1 MNSQGHMVRNFI
13 PAVLITASAF
23 SVSGQQSFS
32 LEEARKYAVQ
42 NNHNARLA
50 VKDYEISKAQYTQAL
65 SFGLPQINGS
75 FGYNFNVQ
83 PQVFLL
89 PDFQNPGSG
98 QFVQLEAAPP
108 TTMSVQL
115 TGSMTLL
122 DGTYIMGVMAGK
134 TFKELSLEQKAKT
147 DLEVKEAV
155 TRAYY
160 QVLILKENV
169 KVLEGTLNNLE
180 RVQSETEAYVKQG
193 FRELLDGE
201 QVKLNVDMTRNT
213 LIKARTNAEMA
224 ERALKLQMG
233 YPVDMPIILT
243 DDFTTLRAETPDDYI
258 INGVSESPDLSSNI
272 DIRILDKLQTINKQ
286 NRNLE
291 LSKYF
296 PSLRAFASYSYNGF
310 SDDKRQPV
318 IFGNNN
324 TYYAGGSIVG
334 FSLNIP
340 IFSSLNRYSTYQK
353 AKYEWQ
359 KAAIRKEMAA
369 EGLKVQYENARMNYI
384 NTWETLQNDK
394 ANLELAEKIRRTNR
408 IKFQEGLIGSFE
420 LTNAENQ
427 YLQALG
433 AYYNTLFN
441 LINHKLE
448 FDRITNRL

>member
-1 MNSQGHMVRNFI
+1 MNSKPHMIRKFI
-13 PAVLITASAF
+13 SAALVVASVF
-23 SVSGQQSFS
+23 SAGAQQNFS

-42 NNHNARLA
+42 NNHNSRLA

-65 SFGLPQINGS
+65 SYGLPQINGS
-75 FGYNFNVQ
+75 LGYNFNVQ

-98 QFVQLEAAPP
+98 QFVQLEATPP

-147 DLEVKEAV
+147 DLEVKESV

-169 KVLEGTLNNLE
+169 KVLEGTLANLE
-180 RVQSETEAYVKQG
+180 RVQLETQAYVKEG

-213 LIKARTNAEMA
+213 LIKARSNAEMA
-224 ERALKLQMG
+224 ERGLKLQMG
-233 YPVDMPIILT
+233 FPVDQPITLT
-243 DDFTTLRAETPDDYI
+243 DDFSTLRAESPEDYILNSGSGTPDL
-258 INGVSESPDLSSNI
+258 NSNI
-272 DIRILDKLQTINKQ
+272 DIRILDKLYTINKQ

-310 SDDKRQPV
+310 SNDKRQPV

-324 TYYAGGSIVG
+324 TYYAGGALVG
-334 FSLNIP
+334 FTLNVP

-359 KAAIRKEMAA
+359 KAGIQKELAA
-369 EGLKVQYENARMNYI
+369 EGLKVQYENARMNYV
-384 NTWETLQNDK
+384 NTWETLKNDK
-394 ANLELAEKIRRTNR
+394 ANMELAEKIRRTNR

-441 LINHKLE
+441 LINYKLE